1 MKYFGR
7 YFERALAGV
16 ATVVVL
22 TLAAISCSSGPP
34 PTTTSSKP
42 PGGATT
48 SGAPVTVTLTA
59 QNLSFDTKTIVV
71 PPGASV
77 TINFTN
83 KDSGVM
89 HNFSLYS
96 DSTAKTALF
105 TGSFVTGPGTTT
117 YTFTAPTKVGDYFFR
132 CDVHPTTMTGTFVV
146 E

>member
-1 MKYFGR
+1 MRTFR
-7 YFERALAGV
+7 NYFERGLAGV
-16 ATVVVL
+16 ATALL
-22 TLAAISCSSGPP
+22 TLAVISCSSGPP

-42 PGGATT
+42 PGGTT
-48 SGAPVTVTLTA
+48 ASGAPVTVTLTA
-59 QNLSFDTKTIVV
+59 QNLAFDTKTIVV
-71 PPGASV
+71 PPGAAV

-96 DSTAKTALF
+96 DSTAKTSLF
-105 TGSFVTGPGTTT
+105 KGDFVTGPGTAT
-117 YTFTAPTKVGDYFFR
+117 YTFTAPTKVGEYFFR